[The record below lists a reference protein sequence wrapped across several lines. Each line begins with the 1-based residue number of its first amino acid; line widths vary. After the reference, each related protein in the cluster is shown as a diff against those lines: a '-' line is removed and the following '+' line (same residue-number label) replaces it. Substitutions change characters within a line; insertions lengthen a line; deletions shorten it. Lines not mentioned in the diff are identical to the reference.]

1 MNHVFTFSSSTD
13 LCFIVIPLASH
24 VVRTIEQVTRLV
36 TILLDL
42 YLLIWVTDNR
52 VPNTESE
59 RLVNVFKGPEKMRT
73 FGTILDVMKNEDLFE
88 LQEEILGFTG
98 FKIVS
103 ENINIDK
110 KSKDVFK
117 WAADRIKKFRK
128 HGHLYIYHK
137 LTVLVG

>member
-1 MNHVFTFSSSTD
+1 M
-13 LCFIVIPLASH
+13 
-24 VVRTIEQVTRLV
+24 VRSIEQVTRLV

-59 RLVNVFKGPEKMRT
+59 RLVNVFKVPEKMRT
-73 FGTILDVMKNEDLFE
+73 FGTILDVMENEDLFE

-98 FKIVS
+98 FKNVS

-110 KSKDVFK
+110 NSKDVFK

-128 HGHLYIYHK
+128 HGHLYTDHK
-137 LTVLVG
+137 LNVSAEALWEEERLDSEYVINDNEVTIS